1 MFEKKICYVED
12 LPPLR
17 FDDIQGDNSFT
28 YAQVDNFKAIYFIT
42 NVFDF
47 TGNKIGDSR
56 YDSKFTTLL
65 GGFTITFTT
74 VTKTKSDCGCDDI
87 YIYLAGT
94 RSYSIVSGGE
104 IVISNEN
111 IVVQNIVVGN
121 KTYNSGNYDAQLDP
135 MTGKLIV
142 TISYK

>member
-12 LPPLR
+12 LPPLS
-17 FDDIQGDNSFT
+17 FVDIPGDNSFT

-47 TGNKIGDSR
+47 AGNKIGDSR
-56 YDSKFTTLL
+56 YDAKLTTSL
-65 GGFTITFTT
+65 GGLTTTFTI
-74 VTKTKSDCGCDDI
+74 VTKTKSDCGCHDI
-87 YIYLAGT
+87 YIYLDGT
-94 RSYSIVSGGE
+94 RSYMMVSGGKF
-104 IVISNEN
+104 VIAYEN
-111 IVVQNIVVGN
+111 MVVQNIVVGD